1 MSASP
6 YGRLARLTLLAAG
19 GRAAKDIVALL
30 VHPLTRL
37 GLARAEIERLTP
49 LLEIGLLR
57 QIPEPA
63 GFRTPADAIAA
74 ARRAAADRSAHPAQ
88 KRIGESDWERLEDL
102 LARIESA
109 LAPLTHLSATP
120 ALPAWIDA
128 HRAALDAVTQGR
140 AHGDD
145 VEACEAL
152 FSELRR
158 CALPELHF
166 DADTYAAFFAQ
177 VTAGT
182 ILRRARRTH
191 PRLKIFGLLEA
202 RLMDA
207 DVMLLGGLDETI
219 WPPHATGDAFLNRP
233 MRGALGLT
241 PPERKIG
248 QTAQDFVMAMGHE
261 RVVLSRAIKRDG
273 TPTVVSRFVQR
284 LAAVAGKDFGACR
297 ERGNFFVEL
306 ARAIDRPA
314 AAPGASKRPMPR
326 PPIELRPRRLSVTR
340 IETLRRDPYAIYAEF
355 ILGLAEMPQPMEA
368 QDRRILGSA
377 IHDVLASF
385 TARFAAGPLPSE
397 APSILAAMMQ
407 TKFKD
412 ELADPDFAIFQWPR
426 IERAMRF
433 YLDFEMRRRPLA
445 RIDVEIQD
453 SVAIPLAD
461 GTRFTLSAVAD
472 RIEHHAGGTA
482 TLIDYKTGTP
492 PSLKEVR
499 AGFAPQLT
507 LEAAMARRGAFGLPP
522 QTHVDAALY
531 VKLLG
536 KDGGLE
542 RPLRFKNGTEESVA
556 EVAEKHFA
564 ALVGLLNQFRD
575 PATAYPPR
583 PFPKFAARY
592 NAYDHLA
599 RVKEWSSSEGEEQ

>member
-1 MSASP
+1 
-6 YGRLARLTLLAAG
+6 
-19 GRAAKDIVALL
+19 
-30 VHPLTRL
+30 
-37 GLARAEIERLTP
+37 
-49 LLEIGLLR
+49 
-57 QIPEPA
+57 
-63 GFRTPADAIAA
+63 
-74 ARRAAADRSAHPAQ
+74 
-88 KRIGESDWERLEDL
+88 
-102 LARIESA
+102 
-109 LAPLTHLSATP
+109 
-120 ALPAWIDA
+120 
-128 HRAALDAVTQGR
+128 
-140 AHGDD
+140 
-145 VEACEAL
+145 
-152 FSELRR
+152 
-158 CALPELHF
+158 
-166 DADTYAAFFAQ
+166 
-177 VTAGT
+177 
-182 ILRRARRTH
+182 
-191 PRLKIFGLLEA
+191 
-202 RLMDA
+202 
-207 DVMLLGGLDETI
+207 
-219 WPPHATGDAFLNRP
+219 

-248 QTAQDFVMAMGHE
+248 QTAHDFVMAMGHE
-261 RVVLSRAIKRDG
+261 RVDLEPRASNATARRPLFPD
-273 TPTVVSRFVQR
+273 FVQR

-412 ELADPDFAIFQWPR
+412 ELADPDFAAFQWPR

-433 YLDFEMRRRPLA
+433 YLDFEMRRRAASRGSTSRSKTTSRSSSRRRHALH
-445 RIDVEIQD
+445 
-453 SVAIPLAD
+453 SVRHSRP
-461 GTRFTLSAVAD
+461 D
-472 RIEHHAGGTA
+472 RASCRRQA

-492 PSLKEVR
+492 PSVKEVR

-522 QTHVDAALY
+522 EHARRRGDSMSSSSARTAALNGRC
-531 VKLLG
+531 V
-536 KDGGLE
+536 
-542 RPLRFKNGTEESVA
+542 FKKGPRKAVA

-564 ALVGLLNQFRD
+564 ELVALLNQFRD
-575 PATAYPPR
+575 PDDGLSAAALPEIRGALQRLR
-583 PFPKFAARY
+583 PSRARQGMVEQR
-592 NAYDHLA
+592 A
-599 RVKEWSSSEGEEQ
+599 RGGT